1 MSFYLTHH
9 TSPPQSSFANQRQR
23 HSLPTLLPCASLLSA
38 RLPIHIARPKPNADT
53 CKPMKIKGHLSRKEG
68 PVTSWHRR
76 FGQGTTR
83 FFTRPSFAGS
93 YGEVLFPRR
102 QHF

>member
-76 FGQGTTR
+76 LRQGHTQ
-83 FFTRPSFAGS
+83 FFAGVRLK
-93 YGEVLFPRR
+93 GDLGTFFMPG
-102 QHF
+102 